1 MQLHNLTQQE
11 MKKLDL
17 LNSEGGII
25 VAEWRGH
32 EIYVVH
38 RTYRHEIRVTPLEL
52 EYMVR
57 GELLLKIPVHTP
69 VDIPYELDIDLTSYP
84 KDMQCTW
91 EGLQRFLAQR
101 APKPLVYVAS
111 PYTHPDS
118 EVVSERYRKVSQI
131 TAKLVAEGMTAVS
144 PITYGHHLLEFYTMP
159 SDWGFWMDFCI
170 ALLSKCDKLLVVKI
184 PGWEESRGVQA
195 EIRYAQDHGIQ
206 IEYMEA

>member
-1 MQLHNLTQQE
+1 
-11 MKKLDL
+11 MKKIDL

-25 VAEWRGH
+25 VAEWRDR
-32 EIYVVH
+32 EIYVIH
-38 RTYRHEIRVTPLEL
+38 KTYRHETRVTPLEL

-57 GELLLKIPVHTP
+57 GELLFKVPIPTP
-69 VDIPYELDIDLTSYP
+69 VDIPYELEINLTSYP
-84 KDMQCTW
+84 ADMRCTW
-91 EGLQRFLAQR
+91 EGLRRFLAQH

-111 PYTHPDS
+111 PYTHSDPN
-118 EVVSERYRKVSQI
+118 VVSERYEQVSRL
-131 TAKLVAEGMTAVS
+131 TAKLVAEGMAAIS

-170 ALLSKCDKLLVVKI
+170 ALLSKCDRLLVVKM

-195 EIRYAQDHGIQ
+195 EIRYAQDHGIP